1 MTIEI
6 EMDAAQLT
14 FADLK
19 VGEAF
24 KGLDYSKD
32 VLLKMEPNGFSHK
45 TGGDANSVSLTGKA
59 TAYHTHPRLRVVR
72 VTLKCK
78 VVT

>member
-6 EMDAAQLT
+6 EMNASQLT

-24 KGLDYSKD
+24 KCPDTSND
-32 VLLKMEPNGFSHK
+32 VLLKMEPNDFSHRS
-45 TGGDANSVSLTGKA
+45 GREANCVSLTGA
-59 TAYHTHPRLRVVR
+59 VSAYHTHPNHKVAR